1 MAKLAKGAQM
11 KYTAKTTQKLP
22 FVPILLFSYALIL
35 LCSSTSVRAQTLDD
49 TAKLIP
55 AETILLMNIH
65 DFSRLKSQFEK
76 TNFYKFCKDPAMAS
90 FVDDF
95 KTKWREKIR
104 KLDNELI
111 RVIANADAL
120 PQGRVAVAL
129 IFNEQT
135 KDANEP
141 PLLLIT
147 QWGRTIDKIKEAV
160 DKMVKK
166 VIEDGAHRKTED
178 YRGVGITTII
188 PRPSTSLS
196 YCFVDDCLMGAISP
210 DILKFVIAHIKGADS
225 PTLADDADYTAT
237 VRTLGLG
244 RGQSQGQIDLYVN
257 IKQLVKTTIAEDAT
271 GKAKMFMGSL
281 GLDSVTSFGC
291 SISLGGAP
299 TAGSEVS
306 FGKAVLKV
314 KGEKKGICK
323 MLDIESAAFRA
334 PPFVPTSA
342 YSVSFVNLNIKK
354 AYNELGNILNSI
366 SPQLAAIMY
375 MPLLPPSPQGEPPL
389 QLKTD
394 IVDHLGS
401 QIIIAQSIS
410 EPPSGADKPGPRKS
424 VIAVAMDNRSA
435 LEKSL
440 SLLHSKILAANN
452 PDARRQL
459 LGHTI
464 YLVDLSAML
473 PTPSER
479 PKRPMQALAPSEVS
493 TELQQK
499 RWEVSTELQQKRWE
513 NFLLTG
519 PVGPMAQKMPEKAAF
534 TVTDTHL
541 IFAGESAVEQVIRA
555 LSGTET
561 VSVDSAQWFNRAKST
576 IPSVV
581 GLASLQNDAASGEF
595 FWSELRGLKKQTSK
609 SKDKDSSTTVGVGV
623 SSTSPFPQ
631 FIFSQTGSDLF
642 DFSLLPEFDT
652 VRKYFGLSAFYGLS
666 RPDGFFFE
674 FKYLNPH
681 LDN

>member
-1 MAKLAKGAQM
+1 M
-11 KYTAKTTQKLP
+11 KYAANKNYKFP
-22 FVPILLFSYALIL
+22 FSLML
-35 LCSSTSVRAQTLDD
+35 LCSCALMFLCLSTSVRAGTLPN

-55 AETILLMNIH
+55 PETILLVDID
-65 DFSRLKSQFEK
+65 DFSQLRTQVEK
-76 TNFYKFCKDPAMAS
+76 TNVYKLCKDPAMTA

-95 KTKWREKIR
+95 KTKRREKIR
-104 KLDNELI
+104 KHDNELI

-129 IFNEQT
+129 ILNEQI

-147 QWGRTIDKIKEAV
+147 QWGRTIDKIKESV

-178 YRGVGITTII
+178 YRGVSITTII

-210 DILKFVIAHIKGADS
+210 EILKFVIAHIKGADS

-237 VRTLGLG
+237 VKILGLG
-244 RGQSQGQIDLYVN
+244 RGRGQGQIDLYVN
-257 IKQLVKTTIAEDAT
+257 IKQLVKTTIAEDTT
-271 GKAKMFMGSL
+271 GKVKMFMGSL

-299 TAGSEVS
+299 AAGSEVS
-306 FGKAVLKV
+306 FGKAFLKV

-323 MLDIESAAFRA
+323 MLDIESTVFRA
-334 PPFVPTSA
+334 PPFIPSSA

-440 SLLHSKILAANN
+440 SLLHGKILAANN

-473 PTPSER
+473 PTPSKK
-479 PKRPMQALAPSEVS
+479 PKRPMQIPGRPE
-493 TELQQK
+493 TP
-499 RWEVSTELQQKRWE
+499 T
-513 NFLLTG
+513 
-519 PVGPMAQKMPEKAAF
+519 MPKLAF

-541 IFAGESAVEQVIRA
+541 IFSGEAVVEQAIRA
-555 LSGTET
+555 LNSTEI
-561 VSVDSAQWFNRAKST
+561 VSVSSEEWFNRAKST

-581 GLASLQNDAASGEF
+581 GLASLQNNEDSGEF
-595 FWSELRGLKKQTSK
+595 FWSELRELKKQTSK

-623 SSTSPFPQ
+623 SSASPFPHL
-631 FIFSQTGSDLF
+631 IFSQAGSDLF
-642 DFSLLPEFDT
+642 DFSLLPEFDV

-674 FKYLNPH
+674 FKYLNTPAA
-681 LDN
+681 D